1 MENPL
6 LELQEYE
13 NLLKALK
20 SAKGPLQVTGTLDSQ
35 KVHLMYE
42 LAKDGGF
49 PWKLVV
55 TYDEQ
60 RAKEIYN
67 DFRNFTRQVW
77 LYPAR
82 DLLFFNADI
91 HGNLMTRQ
99 RIDVMRHLLEE
110 TGGVVVTT
118 IDGLMDHMLPLA
130 FLKQQMLTVESG
142 QIIDLEEWR
151 ERLTDMGYERVGQVD
166 GMGQFSIR
174 GGIID
179 IFPLTEETP
188 VRIELWDDEVDSIR
202 TFDLESQRSVEQL
215 EHVALY
221 PAAEVVLTRKQL
233 QNGIELLEKEEK
245 TYEAALRGQHK
256 IEEASRI
263 RNIIRELTD
272 GLREGWNTGGLDGY
286 LKYFCQDTVSF
297 LDYFPE
303 GDSVIYLDEP
313 GRLKEK
319 GETVELEFRESMVHR
334 LEKGYLLPGQTE
346 LLYPAAQVL
355 SRIQRSYSVML
366 TGLDQKL
373 PGMKVNEKFALNVKN
388 VNSYQNSFEMLIKD
402 LTRWKKE
409 GYRVILLSA
418 SRTRASRL
426 ASDLREYDLHAYCP
440 DAMDVDDDAKSSTGG
455 ETVSGENT
463 ISSQNIALLQPGQK
477 VKPGEIMVTY
487 GSLHRGFEY
496 PLLKFVF
503 ITEGDMFGAEK
514 KKKRRKKT
522 SYQGRAIQSFS
533 ELSVGDYVVH
543 ETHGLG
549 IYRGIE
555 KVERDKIIKDYI
567 KIEYGDGGNLYL
579 PATRLESIQKYS
591 GAEGKKPK
599 LNKLGGTE
607 WNKTKARVKG
617 AVQEI
622 ARDLVKLYAAR
633 QEKNG
638 FQYGPDTVW
647 QREFEELFPYDETD
661 DQLDAIDAVK
671 QDMESR
677 KIMDRLIC
685 GDVGYGKTEVAL
697 RAAFKAVQDSKQV
710 VYLVPT
716 TILAQ
721 QHYNTFVQR
730 MKEFP
735 VRVDMLSRFC
745 TPSQQ
750 KKTLEDLRKGMVDI
764 VIGTHRVL
772 SKDLKFKD
780 LGLLIIDE
788 EQRFGVTHKE
798 KIKQMKENVDVLTLT
813 ATPIPRTL
821 HMSLAGIRDMSVL
834 EEPPVDRTPIQT
846 YVMEY
851 NEEMVREA
859 IHREMARNGQVY
871 YVYNRVTDID
881 EVAANVQKMVPE
893 AVVTFAHGQMHEH
906 QLERIMTDFIN
917 GEIDVLVS
925 TTIIETGLD
934 IANANTI
941 IIHDADRMGLSQLYQ
956 LRGRVGRSNRTSYAF
971 LMYKRDKLLKEE
983 AEKRLQAIREFTE
996 LGSGIKIAMRDL
1008 EIRGAG
1014 NVLGAEQHGHME
1026 AVGYDLYCKMLNQAV
1041 RLLKGEATEE
1051 EAYETSVECD
1061 IDAYIPASY
1070 IKNEYQKL
1078 DIYKRISGIENEE
1091 EYMDMQD
1098 ELIDRFG
1105 DIPKSVDN
1113 LLRIA
1118 KLRALGHEAYVT
1130 EIAINRQEVRLT
1142 MYQKAR
1148 LKVNEIPQLISVYR
1162 GDLKLVPGE
1171 TPVFHYIDQRN
1182 RNTDSL
1188 AMIEKAEELLKGILQ
1203 LKADEI

>member
-6 LELQEYE
+6 LELQEYD
-13 NLLKALK
+13 NLVQALK
-20 SAKGPLQVTGTLDSQ
+20 SGKGPLQVTGTLDSQ

-42 LAKDGGF
+42 LGEASAF
-49 PWKLVV
+49 SWKLVV
-55 TYDEQ
+55 TYDDT
-60 RAKEIYN
+60 RAKEIY
-67 DFRNFTRQVW
+67 DDLRSFTSRVW
-77 LYPAR
+77 LYPAK
-82 DLLFFNADI
+82 DLLFYSADI
-91 HGNLMTRQ
+91 HGNLMARQ
-99 RIDVMRHLLEE
+99 RIAVLRRLMEDRE
-110 TGGVVVTT
+110 GVVVTT
-118 IDGLMDHMLPLA
+118 MDGLMDHLLPLKY
-130 FLKQQMLTVESG
+130 LREQSITVESG
-142 QIIDLEEWR
+142 QVIDLDAWK
-151 ERLTDMGYERVGQVD
+151 ERLIAMGYERVAQVD

-174 GGIID
+174 GGIVD
-179 IFPLTEETP
+179 IYPLTEEVP

-215 EHVALY
+215 ENITIY
-221 PAAEVVLTRKQL
+221 PAAEVVLSADQL
-233 QNGIELLEKEEK
+233 AAGIRRLEKEEK
-245 TYEAALRGQHK
+245 TYEKALREQHK
-256 IEEASRI
+256 PEEAHRI
-263 RNIIRELTD
+263 HTIIGELRS
-272 GLREGWNTGGLDGY
+272 GLDEGWRIGGLDAY
-286 LKYFCQDTVSF
+286 IRYFCPDTVSF
-297 LDYFPE
+297 LEYFPQGE
-303 GDSVIYLDEP
+303 SVIFLDEP
-313 GRLKEK
+313 ARLKEK

-346 LLYPAAQVL
+346 LLYPAAEILARMQKP
-355 SRIQRSYSVML
+355 YAVML

-373 PGMKVNEKFALNVKN
+373 PGMKVNQKFSIDVKN
-388 VNSYQNSFEMLIKD
+388 VNSYQNSFEILIKD

-426 ASDLREYDLHAYCP
+426 ASDLREYDLRAYCP
-440 DAMDVDDDAKSSTGG
+440 DGREGESGNAGG
-455 ETVSGENT
+455 EGAGSADTGNPGAVNT
-463 ISSQNIALLQPGQK
+463 SVRK
-477 VKPGEIMVTY
+477 VRPGEILVTY
-487 GSLHRGFEY
+487 GNLHRGFEY

-503 ITEGDMFGAEK
+503 ITEGDMFGVEK
-514 KKKRRKKT
+514 KRKRRKKT
-522 SYQGRAIQSFS
+522 NYQGKAIQSFT

-543 ETHGLG
+543 EEHGLG
-549 IYRGIE
+549 IYKGIE
-555 KVERDKIIKDYI
+555 KVERDKVIKDYI

-579 PATRLESIQKYS
+579 PATRLESIQKYA
-591 GAEGKKPK
+591 GAEAKKPK

-607 WNKTKARVKG
+607 WNKTKTRVRG

-622 ARDLVKLYAAR
+622 AKDLVKLYAAR
-633 QEKNG
+633 QEKAG
-638 FQYGPDTVW
+638 FQYGTDTVW

-661 DQLDAIDAVK
+661 DQMDAIDAVK
-671 QDMESR
+671 KDMESR
-677 KIMDRLIC
+677 RIMDRLIC

-730 MKEFP
+730 MKDFP

-745 TPSQQ
+745 TPARQ
-750 KKTLEDLRKGMVDI
+750 KRTLEDLRKGMVDI

-772 SKDLKFKD
+772 SKDMQFKD

-788 EQRFGVTHKE
+788 EQRFGVAHKE
-798 KIKQMKENVDVLTLT
+798 KIKHLKENVDVLTLT

-859 IHREMARNGQVY
+859 INRELARNGQVY

-881 EVAANVQKMVPE
+881 EVAGRVQALVPD
-893 AVVTFAHGQMHEH
+893 AVVTFAHGQMREHE
-906 QLERIMTDFIN
+906 LERIMADFIN

-934 IANANTI
+934 ISNANTM

-971 LMYKRDKLLKEE
+971 LMYKRDKLLREE

-1041 RLLKGEATEE
+1041 LALKGETLEE
-1051 EAYETSVECD
+1051 DSYDTVVECD
-1061 IDAYIPASY
+1061 IDAYIPGRY

-1078 DIYKRISGIENEE
+1078 DIYKRISAIETEE

-1098 ELIDRFG
+1098 ELMDRFG
-1105 DIPKSVDN
+1105 DIPRSVEN
-1113 LLRIA
+1113 LLKIA
-1118 KLRALGHEAYVT
+1118 SIRALAHQAYVT
-1130 EIAINRQEVRLT
+1130 EVVINRQEVRLT
-1142 MYQKAR
+1142 MYQKAK
-1148 LKVNEIPQLISVYR
+1148 LQVDKIPDMVRSYK
-1162 GDLKLVPGE
+1162 GDLKLVPGDV
-1171 TPVFHYIDQRN
+1171 PSFHYIDRRN
-1182 RNTDSL
+1182 KNQDSL
-1188 AMIEKAEELLKGILQ
+1188 EMMGKAEEILKSMCGIR
-1203 LKADEI
+1203 I

>member
-6 LELQEYE
+6 LELQEYD
-13 NLLKALK
+13 NLVQALK
-20 SAKGPLQVTGTLDSQ
+20 SGKGPLQVTGTLDSQ

-42 LAKDGGF
+42 LGEASAF
-49 PWKLVV
+49 AWKLVV
-55 TYDEQ
+55 TYDDT
-60 RAKEIYN
+60 RAKEIY
-67 DFRNFTRQVW
+67 DDLRSFTSRVW
-77 LYPAR
+77 LYPAK
-82 DLLFFNADI
+82 DLLFYSADI
-91 HGNLMTRQ
+91 HGNLMARQ
-99 RIDVMRHLLEE
+99 RIAVLRRLMEDRE
-110 TGGVVVTT
+110 GVVVTT
-118 IDGLMDHMLPLA
+118 MDGLMDHLLPLKY
-130 FLKQQMLTVESG
+130 LREQSITVESG
-142 QIIDLEEWR
+142 QVIDLDVWK
-151 ERLTDMGYERVGQVD
+151 ERLIAMGYERVAQVD

-174 GGIID
+174 GGIVD
-179 IFPLTEETP
+179 IFPLTEEVP

-215 EHVALY
+215 ENITIY
-221 PAAEVVLTRKQL
+221 PAAEVVLSGDQL
-233 QNGIELLEKEEK
+233 AAGIRRLEKEEK
-245 TYEAALRGQHK
+245 TYEKALREQHK
-256 IEEASRI
+256 PEEAHRI
-263 RNIIRELTD
+263 HTIIGELRS
-272 GLREGWNTGGLDGY
+272 GLDEGWRIGGLDAY
-286 LKYFCQDTVSF
+286 IRYFCPDTVSF
-297 LDYFPE
+297 LEYFPQGE
-303 GDSVIYLDEP
+303 SVIYLDEP
-313 GRLKEK
+313 ARLKEK

-346 LLYPAAQVL
+346 LLYPAAEILARMQKP
-355 SRIQRSYSVML
+355 YAVML

-373 PGMKVNEKFALNVKN
+373 PGMKVNQKFSIDVKN
-388 VNSYQNSFEMLIKD
+388 VNSYQNSFEILIKD

-426 ASDLREYDLHAYCP
+426 ASDLREYDLRAYCP
-440 DAMDVDDDAKSSTGG
+440 DGQEGESGNAGG
-455 ETVSGENT
+455 EGSGSADTGNPGAVNT
-463 ISSQNIALLQPGQK
+463 SVRK
-477 VKPGEIMVTY
+477 VRPGEILVTY
-487 GSLHRGFEY
+487 GNLHRGFEY

-503 ITEGDMFGAEK
+503 ITEGDMFGVEK
-514 KKKRRKKT
+514 KRKRRKKT
-522 SYQGRAIQSFS
+522 NYQGKAIQSFT

-543 ETHGLG
+543 EEHGLG
-549 IYRGIE
+549 IYKGIE
-555 KVERDKIIKDYI
+555 KVERDKVIKDYI

-579 PATRLESIQKYS
+579 PATRLESIQKYA
-591 GAEGKKPK
+591 GAEAKKPK

-607 WNKTKARVKG
+607 WNKTKTRVRG

-633 QEKNG
+633 QEKAG
-638 FQYGPDTVW
+638 FQYGTDTVW

-661 DQLDAIDAVK
+661 DQMDAIDAVK
-671 QDMESR
+671 KDMESR
-677 KIMDRLIC
+677 RIMDRLIC

-730 MKEFP
+730 MKDFP

-745 TPSQQ
+745 TPARQ
-750 KKTLEDLRKGMVDI
+750 KRTLEDLRKGMVDI

-772 SKDLKFKD
+772 SKDMQFKD

-788 EQRFGVTHKE
+788 EQRFGVAHKE
-798 KIKQMKENVDVLTLT
+798 KIKHLKENVDVLTLT

-859 IHREMARNGQVY
+859 INRELARNGQVY

-881 EVAANVQKMVPE
+881 EVAGRVQALVPD
-893 AVVTFAHGQMHEH
+893 AVVTFAHGQMREHE
-906 QLERIMTDFIN
+906 LERIMADFIN

-934 IANANTI
+934 ISNANTM

-971 LMYKRDKLLKEE
+971 LMYKRDKLLREE

-1041 RLLKGEATEE
+1041 LALKGETLEE
-1051 EAYETSVECD
+1051 DSYDTVVECD
-1061 IDAYIPASY
+1061 IDAYIPGRY

-1078 DIYKRISGIENEE
+1078 DIYKRISAIETEE

-1098 ELIDRFG
+1098 ELMDRFG
-1105 DIPKSVDN
+1105 DIPRSVEN
-1113 LLRIA
+1113 LLKIA
-1118 KLRALGHEAYVT
+1118 SIRALAHQAYVT
-1130 EIAINRQEVRLT
+1130 EVVINRQEVRLT
-1142 MYQKAR
+1142 MYQKAK
-1148 LKVNEIPQLISVYR
+1148 LQVEKIPDMVRSYK
-1162 GDLKLVPGE
+1162 GDLKLVPGDV
-1171 TPVFHYIDQRN
+1171 PSFHYIDRRN
-1182 RNTDSL
+1182 KNQDSL
-1188 AMIEKAEELLKGILQ
+1188 EMMEKAEEILKSMCGIR
-1203 LKADEI
+1203 I

>member
-6 LELQEYE
+6 LELQEYD
-13 NLLKALK
+13 NLVQALK
-20 SAKGPLQVTGTLDSQ
+20 SGKGPLQVTGTLDSQ

-42 LAKDGGF
+42 LGEASAF
-49 PWKLVV
+49 SWKLVV
-55 TYDEQ
+55 TYDDT
-60 RAKEIYN
+60 RAKEIY
-67 DFRNFTRQVW
+67 DDLRSFTSRVW
-77 LYPAR
+77 LYPAK
-82 DLLFFNADI
+82 DLLFYSADI
-91 HGNLMTRQ
+91 HGNLMARQ
-99 RIDVMRHLLEE
+99 RIAVLRRLMEDRE
-110 TGGVVVTT
+110 GVVVTT
-118 IDGLMDHMLPLA
+118 MDGLMDHLLPLKY
-130 FLKQQMLTVESG
+130 LREQSITVESG
-142 QIIDLEEWR
+142 QVIDLDVWK
-151 ERLTDMGYERVGQVD
+151 ERLIAMGYERVAQVD

-174 GGIID
+174 GGIVD
-179 IFPLTEETP
+179 IFPLTEEVP

-215 EHVALY
+215 ENITIY
-221 PAAEVVLTRKQL
+221 PAAEVVLSADQL
-233 QNGIELLEKEEK
+233 AAGIRRLEREEK
-245 TYEAALRGQHK
+245 TYEKALREQHK
-256 IEEASRI
+256 PEEAHRI
-263 RNIIRELTD
+263 HTIIGELRS
-272 GLREGWNTGGLDGY
+272 GLDEGWRIGGLDAY
-286 LKYFCQDTVSF
+286 IRYFCPDTVSF
-297 LDYFPE
+297 LEYFPQGE
-303 GDSVIYLDEP
+303 SVIFLDEP
-313 GRLKEK
+313 ARLKEK

-346 LLYPAAQVL
+346 LLYPAAEILARMQKP
-355 SRIQRSYSVML
+355 YAVML

-373 PGMKVNEKFALNVKN
+373 PGMKVNQKFSIDVKN
-388 VNSYQNSFEMLIKD
+388 VNSYQNSFEILIKD

-426 ASDLREYDLHAYCP
+426 ASDLREYDLRAYCP
-440 DAMDVDDDAKSSTGG
+440 DGREGESGNAGG
-455 ETVSGENT
+455 EGAGSADTGNPGAVNT
-463 ISSQNIALLQPGQK
+463 SVRK
-477 VKPGEIMVTY
+477 VRPGEILVTY
-487 GSLHRGFEY
+487 GNLHRGFEY

-503 ITEGDMFGAEK
+503 ITEGDMFGVEK
-514 KKKRRKKT
+514 KRKRRKKT
-522 SYQGRAIQSFS
+522 NYQGKAIQSFT

-543 ETHGLG
+543 EEHGLG
-549 IYRGIE
+549 IYKGIE
-555 KVERDKIIKDYI
+555 KVERDKVIKDYI

-579 PATRLESIQKYS
+579 PATRLESIQKYA
-591 GAEGKKPK
+591 GAEAKKPK

-607 WNKTKARVKG
+607 WNKTKTRVRG

-622 ARDLVKLYAAR
+622 AKDLVKLYAAR
-633 QEKNG
+633 QEKAG
-638 FQYGPDTVW
+638 FQYGTDTVW

-661 DQLDAIDAVK
+661 DQMDAIDAVK
-671 QDMESR
+671 KDMESR
-677 KIMDRLIC
+677 RIMDRLIC

-730 MKEFP
+730 MKDFP

-745 TPSQQ
+745 TPARQ
-750 KKTLEDLRKGMVDI
+750 KRTLEDLRKGMVDI

-772 SKDLKFKD
+772 SKDMQFKD

-788 EQRFGVTHKE
+788 EQRFGVAHKE
-798 KIKQMKENVDVLTLT
+798 KIKHLKENVDVLTLT

-859 IHREMARNGQVY
+859 INRELARNGQVY

-881 EVAANVQKMVPE
+881 EVAGRVQALVPD
-893 AVVTFAHGQMHEH
+893 AVVTFAHGQMREHE
-906 QLERIMTDFIN
+906 LERIMADFIN

-934 IANANTI
+934 ISNANTM

-971 LMYKRDKLLKEE
+971 LMYKRDKLLREE

-1041 RLLKGEATEE
+1041 LALKGETLEE
-1051 EAYETSVECD
+1051 DSYDTVVECD
-1061 IDAYIPASY
+1061 IDAYIPGRY

-1078 DIYKRISGIENEE
+1078 DIYKRISAIETEE

-1098 ELIDRFG
+1098 ELMDRFG
-1105 DIPKSVDN
+1105 DIPRSVEN
-1113 LLRIA
+1113 LLKIA
-1118 KLRALGHEAYVT
+1118 SIRALAHQAYVT
-1130 EIAINRQEVRLT
+1130 EVVINRQEVRLT
-1142 MYQKAR
+1142 MYQKAK
-1148 LKVNEIPQLISVYR
+1148 LQVDKIPDMVRSYK
-1162 GDLKLVPGE
+1162 GDLKLVPGDV
-1171 TPVFHYIDQRN
+1171 PSFHYIDRRN
-1182 RNTDSL
+1182 KNQDSL
-1188 AMIEKAEELLKGILQ
+1188 EMMGKAEEILKSMCGIR
-1203 LKADEI
+1203 I

>member
-6 LELQEYE
+6 LELQEYD
-13 NLLKALK
+13 NLVQALK
-20 SAKGPLQVTGTLDSQ
+20 SGKGPLQVTGTLDSQ

-42 LAKDGGF
+42 LGEASAF
-49 PWKLVV
+49 AWKLVV
-55 TYDEQ
+55 TYDDT
-60 RAKEIYN
+60 RAKEIYD
-67 DFRNFTRQVW
+67 DFRSFTSQVW
-77 LYPAR
+77 LYPAK
-82 DLLFFNADI
+82 DLLFYSADI

-99 RIDVMRHLLEE
+99 RIAVLRRLMEDRE
-110 TGGVVVTT
+110 GVVVTT
-118 IDGLMDHMLPLA
+118 MDGLMDHLLPLKY
-130 FLKQQMLTVESG
+130 LREQSITVESG
-142 QIIDLEEWR
+142 QVIDLDSWK
-151 ERLTDMGYERVGQVD
+151 ERLVAMGYERMAQVD

-174 GGIID
+174 GGIVD
-179 IFPLTEETP
+179 IFPLTEEVP

-215 EHVALY
+215 ESITIY
-221 PAAEVVLTRKQL
+221 PAAEVVLSGDQL
-233 QNGIELLEKEEK
+233 AAGIRRLEKEEK
-245 TYEAALRGQHK
+245 TYEKALREQHK
-256 IEEASRI
+256 PEEAHRIHTIIEEL
-263 RNIIRELTD
+263 RN
-272 GLREGWNTGGLDGY
+272 GLDEGWRIGGLDAY
-286 LKYFCQDTVSF
+286 IRYFCPDTVSF
-297 LDYFPE
+297 LEYFPQGE
-303 GDSVIYLDEP
+303 SVIYLDEP
-313 GRLKEK
+313 ARLKEK

-334 LEKGYLLPGQTE
+334 LEKGYLLPGQTG
-346 LLYPAAQVL
+346 LLYPAAEVL
-355 SRIQRSYSVML
+355 ARMQKPFAVML

-373 PGMKVNEKFALNVKN
+373 PGMKVNQKFSIDVKN
-388 VNSYQNSFEMLIKD
+388 VNSYQNSFEILIKD

-409 GYRVILLSA
+409 GYRVILLSP

-426 ASDLREYDLHAYCP
+426 ASDLREYDLRAYCP
-440 DAMDVDDDAKSSTGG
+440 DVRETDSGNGGGDNTGSPD
-455 ETVSGENT
+455 SGNPVAV
-463 ISSQNIALLQPGQK
+463 NAAANK
-477 VKPGEIMVTY
+477 VRPGEILVTY
-487 GSLHRGFEY
+487 GNLHRGFEY

-503 ITEGDMFGAEK
+503 ITEGDMFGVEK
-514 KKKRRKKT
+514 KRKRRKKT
-522 SYQGRAIQSFS
+522 NYQGKAIQSFT

-543 ETHGLG
+543 EEHGLG
-549 IYRGIE
+549 IYKGIE
-555 KVERDKIIKDYI
+555 KVERDKVIKDYI

-579 PATRLESIQKYS
+579 PAPRLESIQKYA
-591 GAEGKKPK
+591 GAEAKKPK
-599 LNKLGGTE
+599 LNKLGGAE
-607 WNKTKARVKG
+607 WNKTKTRVRG

-622 ARDLVKLYAAR
+622 AKDLVKLYAAR
-633 QEKNG
+633 QEKAG

-661 DQLDAIDAVK
+661 DQMDAIDAVK
-671 QDMESR
+671 KDMESR

-730 MKEFP
+730 MKDFP

-745 TPSQQ
+745 TPARQ
-750 KKTLEDLRKGMVDI
+750 KRTLEDLRKGMVDI

-772 SKDLKFKD
+772 SKDMQFKD

-788 EQRFGVTHKE
+788 EQRFGVAHKE
-798 KIKQMKENVDVLTLT
+798 KIKHLKENVDVLTLT

-834 EEPPVDRTPIQT
+834 EEPPVDRMPIQT

-859 IHREMARNGQVY
+859 INRELARNGQVY

-881 EVAANVQKMVPE
+881 EVAGRVQALVPD
-893 AVVTFAHGQMHEH
+893 AVVTFAHGQMREHE
-906 QLERIMTDFIN
+906 LERIMADFIN

-934 IANANTI
+934 IPNANTM

-971 LMYKRDKLLKEE
+971 LMYKRDKLLREE

-1041 RLLKGEATEE
+1041 LALKGETLEE
-1051 EAYETSVECD
+1051 DSYETVVECD
-1061 IDAYIPASY
+1061 IDAYIPGRY

-1078 DIYKRISGIENEE
+1078 DIYKRISAIETEE

-1098 ELIDRFG
+1098 ELMDRFG
-1105 DIPKSVDN
+1105 DIPHSVEN
-1113 LLRIA
+1113 LLKIA
-1118 KLRALGHEAYVT
+1118 AIRALAHRAYVT
-1130 EIAINRQEVRLT
+1130 EVVINRQEVRLT
-1142 MYQKAR
+1142 MHQKAK
-1148 LKVNEIPQLISVYR
+1148 LQVEKIPDLVRSYK
-1162 GDLKLVPGE
+1162 GDLKLVPGDV
-1171 TPVFHYIDQRN
+1171 PSFHYVDRRN
-1182 RNTDSL
+1182 KNQDSL
-1188 AMIEKAEELLKGILQ
+1188 EMMGKAEEILKDMCGIR
-1203 LKADEI
+1203 I

>member
-13 NLLKALK
+13 NLLQALQEG
-20 SAKGPLQVTGTLDSQ
+20 KGPFQASGCLDSQ

-42 LAKDGGF
+42 LGKGGGF
-49 PWKLVV
+49 PWTLVV

-60 RAKEIYN
+60 RAKEICD
-67 DFRNFTRQVW
+67 DFRNFTSNVW
-77 LYPAR
+77 LYPAK
-82 DLLFFNADI
+82 DLLFYSADI
-91 HGNLMTRQ
+91 HGNLMARQ
-99 RIDVMRHLLEE
+99 RIAVLRRLMEDE
-110 TGGVVVTT
+110 GGVVVAA
-118 IDGLMDHMLPLA
+118 IDGLMDHLLPLTY
-130 FLKQQMLTVESG
+130 LKRQAITVETG
-142 QIIDLEEWR
+142 QVIDLEVWR
-151 ERLTDMGYERVGQVD
+151 EQLVGMGYERSAQVD
-166 GMGQFSIR
+166 AMGQFSIR

-202 TFDLESQRSVEQL
+202 SFDLESQRSIEQL
-215 EHVALY
+215 ERITLY
-221 PAAEVVLTRKQL
+221 PAAEVVLSRNQIAS
-233 QNGIELLEKEEK
+233 GIRRLKEEEK
-245 TYEAALRGQHK
+245 SYEKALRDQGK
-256 IEEASRI
+256 REEAGRI
-263 RNIIRELTD
+263 RGIIEDLTQELED
-272 GLREGWNTGGLDGY
+272 GCWAGGLDAY
-286 LKYFCQDTVSF
+286 VKYFFQDTVSF
-297 LDYFPE
+297 LDYFPA
-303 GDSVIYLDEP
+303 GDSVIFLDEP
-313 GRLKEK
+313 ARLREK
-319 GETVELEFRESMVHR
+319 GETVEMEFRESMVHR

-355 SRIQRSYSVML
+355 ARLQRPYSLFL

-373 PGMKVNEKFALNVKN
+373 PGMKVNGRFSFEVKN
-388 VNSYQNSFEMLIKD
+388 VSSYQNSFELLIKD

-409 GYRVILLSA
+409 GWRVVLLSA

-426 ASDLREYDLHAYCP
+426 AGDLREYDLRAYCP
-440 DAMDVDDDAKSSTGG
+440 DG
-455 ETVSGENT
+455 EEAE
-463 ISSQNIALLQPGQK
+463 QR
-477 VKPGEIMVTY
+477 VKPGEIMVIY
-487 GSLHRGFEY
+487 GNLHRGFAY
-496 PLLKFVF
+496 PLLKFVY

-514 KKKRRKKT
+514 KKRRRKKT
-522 SYQGRAIQSFS
+522 NYQGKAVESFS
-533 ELSVGDYVVH
+533 ELSIGDYVVH
-543 ETHGLG
+543 EEHGLG

-555 KVERDKIIKDYI
+555 KVERDHVVKDYI

-579 PATRLESIQKYS
+579 PATRLESIQKYA
-591 GAEGKKPK
+591 GAEAKKPK
-599 LNKLGGTE
+599 LNKLGGGE
-607 WNKTKARVKG
+607 WNKTKTRVRG

-633 QEKNG
+633 QEQTG
-638 FQYGPDTVW
+638 FQYGADTVW
-647 QREFEELFPYDETD
+647 QREFEELFPYEETD
-661 DQLDAIDAVK
+661 DQLDAIEAVK
-671 QDMESR
+671 HDMESPR
-677 KIMDRLIC
+677 IMDRLIC

-730 MKEFP
+730 MKNFP

-745 TPSQQ
+745 TPAQQ
-750 KKTLEDLRKGMVDI
+750 KKTLEDLRRGMVDI

-772 SKDLKFKD
+772 SKDLQFKD
-780 LGLLIIDE
+780 LGLLIVDE
-788 EQRFGVTHKE
+788 EQRFGVAHKE
-798 KIKQMKENVDVLTLT
+798 KIKHLKENVDVMTLT

-859 IHREMARNGQVY
+859 INRELARNGQVY

-881 EVAANVQKMVPE
+881 EVAARIQALVPD
-893 AVVTFAHGQMHEH
+893 AVVTFAHGQMREHE
-906 QLERIMTDFIN
+906 LERIMADFIN

-934 IANANTI
+934 IPNANTMI
-941 IIHDADRMGLSQLYQ
+941 IQDADRMGLSQLYQ
-956 LRGRVGRSNRTSYAF
+956 LRGRVGRSNRVSYAF

-1026 AVGYDLYCKMLNQAV
+1026 AVGYDLYCKMLNEAV
-1041 RLLKGEATEE
+1041 RALKGQEKAEAS
-1051 EAYETSVECD
+1051 YETSVECD
-1061 IDAYIPASY
+1061 IDAYIPSSY

-1078 DIYKRISGIENEE
+1078 DIYKRISAIETEE

-1098 ELIDRFG
+1098 ELMDRFG
-1105 DIPKSVDN
+1105 DIPRSVEN
-1113 LLRIA
+1113 LLKIA
-1118 KLRALGHEAYVT
+1118 RLRAAAHRAFVT
-1130 EIAINRQEVRLT
+1130 EVFVNRQEVRLT
-1142 MYQKAR
+1142 MFPRAE
-1148 LKVNEIPQLISVYR
+1148 LKTEGIPELIGRYK

-1171 TPVFHYIDQRN
+1171 TPVFHYIDRRN
-1182 RNTDSL
+1182 KNQDSL
-1188 AMIEKAEELLKGILQ
+1188 SMMEKAQELAEALG
-1203 LKADEI
+1203 EIRS

>member
-6 LELQEYE
+6 LELQEYD
-13 NLLKALK
+13 NLVQALK
-20 SAKGPLQVTGTLDSQ
+20 SGKGPLQVTGTLDSQ

-42 LAKDGGF
+42 LGEASAF
-49 PWKLVV
+49 AWKLVV
-55 TYDEQ
+55 TYDDT
-60 RAKEIYN
+60 RAKEIY
-67 DFRNFTRQVW
+67 DDLRSFTSRVW
-77 LYPAR
+77 LYPAK
-82 DLLFFNADI
+82 DLLFYSADI
-91 HGNLMTRQ
+91 HGNLMARQ
-99 RIDVMRHLLEE
+99 RIAVLRRLMEDRE
-110 TGGVVVTT
+110 GVVVTT
-118 IDGLMDHMLPLA
+118 MDGLMDHLLPLKY
-130 FLKQQMLTVESG
+130 LREQSITVESG
-142 QIIDLEEWR
+142 QVIDLDAWK
-151 ERLTDMGYERVGQVD
+151 ERLIAMGYERVAQVD

-174 GGIID
+174 GGIVD
-179 IFPLTEETP
+179 IFPLTEEVP

-215 EHVALY
+215 EYITIY
-221 PAAEVVLTRKQL
+221 PAAEVVLSGDQL
-233 QNGIELLEKEEK
+233 AAGIRRLEKEEK
-245 TYEAALRGQHK
+245 TYEKALREQHK
-256 IEEASRI
+256 PEEAHRI
-263 RNIIRELTD
+263 HTIIGELRS
-272 GLREGWNTGGLDGY
+272 GLDEGWRIGGLDAY
-286 LKYFCQDTVSF
+286 IRYFCPDTVSF
-297 LDYFPE
+297 LEYFPQGE
-303 GDSVIYLDEP
+303 SVIYLDEP
-313 GRLKEK
+313 ARLKEK

-346 LLYPAAQVL
+346 LLYPAAEILARMQKP
-355 SRIQRSYSVML
+355 YAVML

-373 PGMKVNEKFALNVKN
+373 PGMKVNQKFSIDVKN
-388 VNSYQNSFEMLIKD
+388 VNSYQNSFEILIKD

-426 ASDLREYDLHAYCP
+426 ASDLREYDLRAYCP
-440 DAMDVDDDAKSSTGG
+440 DGQEGESGNAGG
-455 ETVSGENT
+455 EGSGSADTGNPGAVNT
-463 ISSQNIALLQPGQK
+463 SVRK
-477 VKPGEIMVTY
+477 VRPGEILVTY
-487 GSLHRGFEY
+487 GNLHRGFEY

-503 ITEGDMFGAEK
+503 ITEGDMFGVEK
-514 KKKRRKKT
+514 KRKRRKKT
-522 SYQGRAIQSFS
+522 NYQGKAIQSFT

-543 ETHGLG
+543 EEHGLG
-549 IYRGIE
+549 IYKGIE
-555 KVERDKIIKDYI
+555 KVERDKVIKDYI

-579 PATRLESIQKYS
+579 PATRLESIQKYA
-591 GAEGKKPK
+591 GAEAKKPK

-607 WNKTKARVKG
+607 WNKTKTRVRG

-622 ARDLVKLYAAR
+622 AKDLVKLYAAR
-633 QEKNG
+633 QEKAG
-638 FQYGPDTVW
+638 FQYGTDTVW

-661 DQLDAIDAVK
+661 DQMDAIDAVK
-671 QDMESR
+671 KDMESR
-677 KIMDRLIC
+677 RIMDRLIC

-730 MKEFP
+730 MKDFP

-745 TPSQQ
+745 TPARQ
-750 KKTLEDLRKGMVDI
+750 KRTLEDLRKGMVDI

-772 SKDLKFKD
+772 SKDMQFKD

-788 EQRFGVTHKE
+788 EQRFGVAHKE
-798 KIKQMKENVDVLTLT
+798 KIKHLKENVDVLTLT

-859 IHREMARNGQVY
+859 INRELARNGQVY

-881 EVAANVQKMVPE
+881 EVAGRVQALVPD
-893 AVVTFAHGQMHEH
+893 AVVTFAHGQMREHE
-906 QLERIMTDFIN
+906 LERIMADFIN

-934 IANANTI
+934 IPNANTM

-971 LMYKRDKLLKEE
+971 LMYKRDKLLREE

-1041 RLLKGEATEE
+1041 LALKGETLEE
-1051 EAYETSVECD
+1051 DSYDTVVECD
-1061 IDAYIPASY
+1061 IDAYIPGRY

-1078 DIYKRISGIENEE
+1078 DIYKRISAIETEE

-1098 ELIDRFG
+1098 ELMDRFG
-1105 DIPKSVDN
+1105 DIPRSVEN
-1113 LLRIA
+1113 LLKIA
-1118 KLRALGHEAYVT
+1118 SIRALAHQAYVT
-1130 EIAINRQEVRLT
+1130 EVVINRQEVRLT
-1142 MYQKAR
+1142 MYQKAK
-1148 LKVNEIPQLISVYR
+1148 LQVEKIPDMVRSYK
-1162 GDLKLVPGE
+1162 GDLKLVPGDV
-1171 TPVFHYIDQRN
+1171 PSFHYIDRRN
-1182 RNTDSL
+1182 KNQDSL
-1188 AMIEKAEELLKGILQ
+1188 EMMGKAEEILKDIYGIR
-1203 LKADEI
+1203 I

>member
-6 LELQEYE
+6 LELQEYD
-13 NLLKALK
+13 NLVQALK
-20 SAKGPLQVTGTLDSQ
+20 SGKGPLQVTGTLDSQ

-42 LAKDGGF
+42 LGEASAF
-49 PWKLVV
+49 AWKLVV
-55 TYDEQ
+55 TYDDT
-60 RAKEIYN
+60 RAKEIYD
-67 DFRNFTRQVW
+67 DFRSFTSQVW
-77 LYPAR
+77 LYPAK
-82 DLLFFNADI
+82 DLLFYSADI

-99 RIDVMRHLLEE
+99 RIAVLRRLMEDRE
-110 TGGVVVTT
+110 GVVVTT
-118 IDGLMDHMLPLA
+118 MDGLMDHLLPLKY
-130 FLKQQMLTVESG
+130 LREQSITVESG
-142 QIIDLEEWR
+142 QVIDLDSWK
-151 ERLTDMGYERVGQVD
+151 ERLVAMGYERMAQVD

-174 GGIID
+174 GGIVD
-179 IFPLTEETP
+179 IFPLTEEVP

-215 EHVALY
+215 ESITIY
-221 PAAEVVLTRKQL
+221 PAAEVVLSGDQL
-233 QNGIELLEKEEK
+233 AAGIRRLEKEEK
-245 TYEAALRGQHK
+245 TYEKALREQHK
-256 IEEASRI
+256 PEEAHRIHTIIEEL
-263 RNIIRELTD
+263 RN
-272 GLREGWNTGGLDGY
+272 GLDEGWRIGGLDAY
-286 LKYFCQDTVSF
+286 IRYFCPDTVSF
-297 LDYFPE
+297 LEYFPQGE
-303 GDSVIYLDEP
+303 SVIYLDEP
-313 GRLKEK
+313 ARLKEK

-334 LEKGYLLPGQTE
+334 LEKGYLLPGQTG
-346 LLYPAAQVL
+346 LLHPAAEVL
-355 SRIQRSYSVML
+355 ARMQKPFAVML

-373 PGMKVNEKFALNVKN
+373 PGMKVNQKFSIDVKN
-388 VNSYQNSFEMLIKD
+388 VNSYQNSFEILIKD

-409 GYRVILLSA
+409 GYRVILLSP

-426 ASDLREYDLHAYCP
+426 ASDLREYDLRAYCP
-440 DAMDVDDDAKSSTGG
+440 DVRETDSGNGGGDSTGSPD
-455 ETVSGENT
+455 SGNPVAV
-463 ISSQNIALLQPGQK
+463 NAAANK
-477 VKPGEIMVTY
+477 VRPGEILVTY
-487 GSLHRGFEY
+487 GNLHRGFEY

-503 ITEGDMFGAEK
+503 ITEGDMFGVEK
-514 KKKRRKKT
+514 KRKRRKKT
-522 SYQGRAIQSFS
+522 NYQGKAIQSFT

-543 ETHGLG
+543 EEHGLG
-549 IYRGIE
+549 IYKGIE
-555 KVERDKIIKDYI
+555 KVERDKVIKDYI

-579 PATRLESIQKYS
+579 PATRLESIQKYA
-591 GAEGKKPK
+591 GAEAKKPK
-599 LNKLGGTE
+599 LNKLGGAE
-607 WNKTKARVKG
+607 WNKTKTRVRG

-622 ARDLVKLYAAR
+622 AKDLVKLYAAR
-633 QEKNG
+633 QEKAG

-661 DQLDAIDAVK
+661 DQMDAIDAVK
-671 QDMESR
+671 KDMESR

-730 MKEFP
+730 MKDFP

-745 TPSQQ
+745 TPARQ
-750 KKTLEDLRKGMVDI
+750 KRTLEDLRKGMVDI

-772 SKDLKFKD
+772 SKDMQFKD

-788 EQRFGVTHKE
+788 EQRFGVAHKE
-798 KIKQMKENVDVLTLT
+798 KIKHLKENVDVLTLT

-834 EEPPVDRTPIQT
+834 EEPPVDRMPIQT

-859 IHREMARNGQVY
+859 INRELARNGQVY

-881 EVAANVQKMVPE
+881 EVAGRVQALVPD
-893 AVVTFAHGQMHEH
+893 AVVTFAHGQMREHE
-906 QLERIMTDFIN
+906 LERIMADFIN

-934 IANANTI
+934 IPNANTM

-971 LMYKRDKLLKEE
+971 LMYKRDKLLREE

-1041 RLLKGEATEE
+1041 LALKGETLEE
-1051 EAYETSVECD
+1051 DSYETVVECD
-1061 IDAYIPASY
+1061 IDAYIPVSY

-1078 DIYKRISGIENEE
+1078 DIYKRISAIETEE

-1098 ELIDRFG
+1098 ELMDRFG
-1105 DIPKSVDN
+1105 DIPHSVEN
-1113 LLRIA
+1113 LLKIA
-1118 KLRALGHEAYVT
+1118 AIRALAHRAYVT
-1130 EIAINRQEVRLT
+1130 EVVINRQEVRLT
-1142 MYQKAR
+1142 MHQKAK
-1148 LKVNEIPQLISVYR
+1148 LQVEKIPDLVRSYK
-1162 GDLKLVPGE
+1162 GDLKLVPGDV
-1171 TPVFHYIDQRN
+1171 PSFHYVDRRN
-1182 RNTDSL
+1182 KNQDSL
-1188 AMIEKAEELLKGILQ
+1188 EMMGKAEEILKDMCGIR
-1203 LKADEI
+1203 I

>member
-6 LELQEYE
+6 LELQEYD
-13 NLLKALK
+13 NLVQALK
-20 SAKGPLQVTGTLDSQ
+20 KEKGPLQVTGTLDSQ

-42 LAKDGGF
+42 LGEETGV

-55 TYDEQ
+55 TYDDT
-60 RAKEIYN
+60 RAKEIYD
-67 DFRNFTRQVW
+67 DFRNFTKQVW
-77 LYPAR
+77 LYPAK
-82 DLLFFNADI
+82 DLLFYSADI

-99 RIDVMRHLLEE
+99 RIAVLKHLMEE
-110 TGGVVVTT
+110 KGGIIVTT
-118 IDGLMDHMLPLA
+118 MDGLMDHLLPLQ
-130 FLKQQMLTVESG
+130 FLKEQAITVESG
-142 QIIDLEEWR
+142 QVIDLDLWR
-151 ERLTDMGYERVGQVD
+151 QRLTAMGYERMAQVD

-179 IFPLTEETP
+179 IFPLTEDVP
-188 VRIELWDDEVDSIR
+188 FRIELWDDEVDSIR

-215 EHVALY
+215 DEVTIY
-221 PAAEVVLTRKQL
+221 PAAEVVLDKTQL
-233 QNGIELLEKEEK
+233 DAGIARLRKEEK
-245 TYEAALRGQHK
+245 TYEKALRDQHK
-256 IEEASRI
+256 PEEAHRIHSIIEELS
-263 RNIIRELTD
+263 D
-272 GLREGWNTGGLDGY
+272 GLEEGWKIGGLDAY
-286 LKYFCQDTVSF
+286 IRYFCPDTVSF
-297 LDYFPE
+297 LEYFPRGE
-303 GDSVIYLDEP
+303 SVVYLDEP
-313 GRLKEK
+313 ARLREK

-346 LLYPAAQVL
+346 LLYPVAEVL
-355 SRIQRSYSVML
+355 ARLQKPHTVML

-373 PGMKVNEKFALNVKN
+373 PGMKINHKFSIDVKN
-388 VNSYQNSFEMLIKD
+388 VNSYQNSFEILIKD

-426 ASDLREYDLHAYCP
+426 ASDLREYDLRAYCP
-440 DAMDVDDDAKSSTGG
+440 DGG
-455 ETVSGENT
+455 EDAGDREPAAHS
-463 ISSQNIALLQPGQK
+463 K

-503 ITEGDMFGAEK
+503 ITEGE
-514 KKKRRKKT
+514 RRKKT
-522 SYQGRAIQSFS
+522 NYQGKAIQSFS

-543 ETHGLG
+543 EEHGLG
-549 IYRGIE
+549 IYKGIE
-555 KVERDKIIKDYI
+555 KVERDKVIKDYI

-579 PATRLESIQKYS
+579 PATRLESIQKYA
-591 GAEGKKPK
+591 GADAKKPK
-599 LNKLGGTE
+599 LNKLGGSE
-607 WNKTKARVKG
+607 WNKTKTRVKG

-638 FQYGPDTVW
+638 FQYGRDTVW
-647 QREFEELFPYDETD
+647 QNEFEELFPYDETD
-661 DQLDAIDAVK
+661 DQMDAIDAVK
-671 QDMESR
+671 ADMESR
-677 KIMDRLIC
+677 RIMDRLIC

-697 RAAFKAVQDSKQV
+697 RAAFKAVQYSKQV

-730 MKEFP
+730 MKDFP

-745 TPSQQ
+745 TPARQ

-772 SKDLKFKD
+772 SKDLQFKD

-788 EQRFGVTHKE
+788 EQRFGVAHKE
-798 KIKQMKENVDVLTLT
+798 KIKQLKENVDVLTLT

-859 IHREMARNGQVY
+859 INRELARNGQVY

-881 EVAANVQKMVPE
+881 DVAGRIQALVPE
-893 AVVTFAHGQMHEH
+893 AVVTFAHGQMREHE
-906 QLERIMTDFIN
+906 LERIMADFIN

-934 IANANTI
+934 IPNANTM

-971 LMYKRDKLLKEE
+971 LMYRRDKLLREE

-1026 AVGYDLYCKMLNQAV
+1026 AVGYDLYCKMLNEAV
-1041 RLLKGEATEE
+1041 LALKGEMPEE
-1051 EAYETSVECD
+1051 DSYETVVECD
-1061 IDAYIPASY
+1061 IDAYIPAAY

-1078 DIYKRISGIENEE
+1078 DIYKRISAIETEE

-1098 ELIDRFG
+1098 ELMDRFG
-1105 DIPKSVDN
+1105 DIPRSVAN
-1113 LLRIA
+1113 LLMIA
-1118 KLRALGHEAYVT
+1118 ALRALAHKAYVT
-1130 EIAINRQEVRLT
+1130 EVMVNRQEVRLL

-1148 LKVNEIPQLISVYR
+1148 IQVDKIPELVQSFK

-1171 TPVFHYIDQRN
+1171 VPSFHYVDRRN
-1182 RNTDSL
+1182 KNQDSL
-1188 AMIEKAEELLKGILQ
+1188 AMVEKAKEILKGLCG
-1203 LKADEI
+1203 LRL

>member
-6 LELQEYE
+6 LELQEYD
-13 NLLKALK
+13 NLVQALK
-20 SAKGPLQVTGTLDSQ
+20 SGKGPLQVTGTLDSQ

-42 LAKDGGF
+42 LGEASAF
-49 PWKLVV
+49 SWKLVV
-55 TYDEQ
+55 TYDDT
-60 RAKEIYN
+60 RAKEIY
-67 DFRNFTRQVW
+67 DDLRSFTSRVW
-77 LYPAR
+77 LYPAK
-82 DLLFFNADI
+82 DLLFYSADI
-91 HGNLMTRQ
+91 HGNLMARQ
-99 RIDVMRHLLEE
+99 RIAVLRRLMEDRE
-110 TGGVVVTT
+110 GVVVTT
-118 IDGLMDHMLPLA
+118 MDGLMDHLLPLKY
-130 FLKQQMLTVESG
+130 LREQSITVESG
-142 QIIDLEEWR
+142 QVIDLDVWK
-151 ERLTDMGYERVGQVD
+151 ERLIAMGYERVAQVD

-174 GGIID
+174 GGIVD
-179 IFPLTEETP
+179 IFPLTEEVP

-215 EHVALY
+215 ENITIY
-221 PAAEVVLTRKQL
+221 PAAEVVLSADQL
-233 QNGIELLEKEEK
+233 AAGIRRLEKEEK
-245 TYEAALRGQHK
+245 TYEKALREQHK
-256 IEEASRI
+256 PEEAHRI
-263 RNIIRELTD
+263 HTIIGELRS
-272 GLREGWNTGGLDGY
+272 GLDEGWRIGGLDAY
-286 LKYFCQDTVSF
+286 IRYFCPDTVSF
-297 LDYFPE
+297 LEYFPQGE
-303 GDSVIYLDEP
+303 SVIFLDEP
-313 GRLKEK
+313 ARLKEK

-346 LLYPAAQVL
+346 LLYPAAEILARMQKP
-355 SRIQRSYSVML
+355 YAVML

-373 PGMKVNEKFALNVKN
+373 PGMKVNQKFSIDVKN
-388 VNSYQNSFEMLIKD
+388 VNSYQNSFEILIKD

-426 ASDLREYDLHAYCP
+426 ASDLREYDLRAYCP
-440 DAMDVDDDAKSSTGG
+440 DGREGESGNAGG
-455 ETVSGENT
+455 EGAGSADTGNPGAVNT
-463 ISSQNIALLQPGQK
+463 SVRK
-477 VKPGEIMVTY
+477 VRPGEILVTY
-487 GSLHRGFEY
+487 GNLHRGFEY

-503 ITEGDMFGAEK
+503 ITEGDMFGVEK
-514 KKKRRKKT
+514 KRKRRKKT
-522 SYQGRAIQSFS
+522 NYQGKAIQSFT

-543 ETHGLG
+543 EEHGLG
-549 IYRGIE
+549 IYKGIE
-555 KVERDKIIKDYI
+555 KVERDKVIKDYI

-579 PATRLESIQKYS
+579 PATRLESIQKYA
-591 GAEGKKPK
+591 GAEAKKPK

-607 WNKTKARVKG
+607 WNKTKTRVRG

-622 ARDLVKLYAAR
+622 AKDLVKLYAAR
-633 QEKNG
+633 QEKAG
-638 FQYGPDTVW
+638 FQYGTDTVW

-661 DQLDAIDAVK
+661 DQMDAIDAVK
-671 QDMESR
+671 KDMESR
-677 KIMDRLIC
+677 RIMDRLIC

-730 MKEFP
+730 MKDFP

-745 TPSQQ
+745 TPARQ
-750 KKTLEDLRKGMVDI
+750 KRTLEDLRKGMVDI

-772 SKDLKFKD
+772 SKDMQFKD

-788 EQRFGVTHKE
+788 EQRFGVAHKE
-798 KIKQMKENVDVLTLT
+798 KIKHLKENVDVLTLT

-859 IHREMARNGQVY
+859 INRELARNGQVY

-881 EVAANVQKMVPE
+881 EVAGRVQALVPD
-893 AVVTFAHGQMHEH
+893 AVVTFAHGQMREHE
-906 QLERIMTDFIN
+906 LERIMADFIN

-934 IANANTI
+934 ISNANTM

-971 LMYKRDKLLKEE
+971 LMYKRDKLLREE

-1041 RLLKGEATEE
+1041 LALKGETLEE
-1051 EAYETSVECD
+1051 DSYDTVVECD
-1061 IDAYIPASY
+1061 IDAYIPGRY

-1078 DIYKRISGIENEE
+1078 DIYKRISAIETEE

-1098 ELIDRFG
+1098 ELMDRFG
-1105 DIPKSVDN
+1105 DIPRSVEN
-1113 LLRIA
+1113 LLKIA
-1118 KLRALGHEAYVT
+1118 SIRALAHQAYVT
-1130 EIAINRQEVRLT
+1130 EVVINRQEVRLT
-1142 MYQKAR
+1142 MYQKAK
-1148 LKVNEIPQLISVYR
+1148 LQVDKIPDMARSYK
-1162 GDLKLVPGE
+1162 GDLKLVPGDV
-1171 TPVFHYIDQRN
+1171 PSFHYIDRRN
-1182 RNTDSL
+1182 KNQDSL
-1188 AMIEKAEELLKGILQ
+1188 EMMGKAEEILKSMCGIR
-1203 LKADEI
+1203 I

>member
-6 LELQEYE
+6 LELQEYD
-13 NLLKALK
+13 NLVQALK
-20 SAKGPLQVTGTLDSQ
+20 SGKGPLQVTGTLDSQ

-42 LAKDGGF
+42 LGEASAF
-49 PWKLVV
+49 AWKLVV
-55 TYDEQ
+55 TYDDT
-60 RAKEIYN
+60 RAKEIY
-67 DFRNFTRQVW
+67 DDLRSFTSRVW
-77 LYPAR
+77 LYPAK
-82 DLLFFNADI
+82 DLLFYSADI
-91 HGNLMTRQ
+91 HGNLMARQ
-99 RIDVMRHLLEE
+99 RIAVLRRLMEDRE
-110 TGGVVVTT
+110 GVVVTT
-118 IDGLMDHMLPLA
+118 MDGLMDHLLPLKY
-130 FLKQQMLTVESG
+130 LREQSITVESG
-142 QIIDLEEWR
+142 QVIDLDVWK
-151 ERLTDMGYERVGQVD
+151 ERLIAMGYERVAQVD

-174 GGIID
+174 GGIVD
-179 IFPLTEETP
+179 IFPLTEEVP

-215 EHVALY
+215 ENITIY
-221 PAAEVVLTRKQL
+221 PAAEVVLSGDQL
-233 QNGIELLEKEEK
+233 AAGIRRLEKEEK
-245 TYEAALRGQHK
+245 TYEKALREQHK
-256 IEEASRI
+256 PEEAHRI
-263 RNIIRELTD
+263 HTIIGELRS
-272 GLREGWNTGGLDGY
+272 GLDEGWRIGGLDAY
-286 LKYFCQDTVSF
+286 IRYFCPDTVSF
-297 LDYFPE
+297 LEYFPQGE
-303 GDSVIYLDEP
+303 SVIYLDEP
-313 GRLKEK
+313 ARLKEK

-346 LLYPAAQVL
+346 LLYPAAEILARMQKP
-355 SRIQRSYSVML
+355 YAVML

-373 PGMKVNEKFALNVKN
+373 PGMKVNQKFSIDVKN
-388 VNSYQNSFEMLIKD
+388 VNSYQNSFEILIKD

-426 ASDLREYDLHAYCP
+426 ASDLREYDLRAYCP
-440 DAMDVDDDAKSSTGG
+440 DGREGESGNAGG
-455 ETVSGENT
+455 EGSGSADTGNPGAVNT
-463 ISSQNIALLQPGQK
+463 SVRK
-477 VKPGEIMVTY
+477 VRPGEILVTY
-487 GSLHRGFEY
+487 GNLHRGFEY

-503 ITEGDMFGAEK
+503 ITEGDMFGVEK
-514 KKKRRKKT
+514 KRKRRKKT
-522 SYQGRAIQSFS
+522 NYQGKAIQSFT

-543 ETHGLG
+543 EEHGLG
-549 IYRGIE
+549 IYKGIE
-555 KVERDKIIKDYI
+555 KVERDKVIKDYI

-579 PATRLESIQKYS
+579 PATRLESIQKYA
-591 GAEGKKPK
+591 GAEAKKPK
-599 LNKLGGTE
+599 LNKLGGAE
-607 WNKTKARVKG
+607 WNKTKTRVRG

-622 ARDLVKLYAAR
+622 AKDLVKLYAAR
-633 QEKNG
+633 QEKAG

-661 DQLDAIDAVK
+661 DQMDAIDAVK
-671 QDMESR
+671 KDMESR

-730 MKEFP
+730 MKDFP

-745 TPSQQ
+745 TPARQ
-750 KKTLEDLRKGMVDI
+750 KRTLEDLRKGMVDI

-772 SKDLKFKD
+772 SKDMQFKD

-788 EQRFGVTHKE
+788 EQRFGVAHKE
-798 KIKQMKENVDVLTLT
+798 KIKHLKENVDVLTLT

-834 EEPPVDRTPIQT
+834 EEPPVDRMPIQT

-859 IHREMARNGQVY
+859 INRELARNGQVY

-881 EVAANVQKMVPE
+881 EVAGRVQALVPD
-893 AVVTFAHGQMHEH
+893 AVVTFAHGQMREHE
-906 QLERIMTDFIN
+906 LERIMADFIN

-934 IANANTI
+934 IPNANTM

-971 LMYKRDKLLKEE
+971 LMYKRDKLLREE

-1041 RLLKGEATEE
+1041 LALKGETLEE
-1051 EAYETSVECD
+1051 DSYETVVECD
-1061 IDAYIPASY
+1061 IDAYIPVSY

-1078 DIYKRISGIENEE
+1078 DIYKRISAIETEE

-1098 ELIDRFG
+1098 ELMDRFG
-1105 DIPKSVDN
+1105 DIPHSVEN
-1113 LLRIA
+1113 LLKIA
-1118 KLRALGHEAYVT
+1118 AIRALAHRAYVT
-1130 EIAINRQEVRLT
+1130 EVVINRQEVRLT

-1148 LKVNEIPQLISVYR
+1148 LRVEKIPDLVRSYK
-1162 GDLKLVPGE
+1162 GDLKLVPGDV
-1171 TPVFHYIDQRN
+1171 PSFHYIDRRN
-1182 RNTDSL
+1182 KNQDSL
-1188 AMIEKAEELLKGILQ
+1188 EMMGKAEEILKDIYGIR
-1203 LKADEI
+1203 I

>member
-6 LELQEYE
+6 LELQEYD
-13 NLLKALK
+13 NLVQALK
-20 SAKGPLQVTGTLDSQ
+20 SGKGPLQVTGTLDSQ

-42 LAKDGGF
+42 LGEASAF
-49 PWKLVV
+49 AWKLVV
-55 TYDEQ
+55 TYDDT
-60 RAKEIYN
+60 RAKEIYD
-67 DFRNFTRQVW
+67 DFRSFTSQVW
-77 LYPAR
+77 LYPAK
-82 DLLFFNADI
+82 DLLFYSADI

-99 RIDVMRHLLEE
+99 RIAVLRRLMEDRE
-110 TGGVVVTT
+110 GVVVTT
-118 IDGLMDHMLPLA
+118 MDGLMDHLLPLKY
-130 FLKQQMLTVESG
+130 LREQSITVESG
-142 QIIDLEEWR
+142 QVIDLDSWK
-151 ERLTDMGYERVGQVD
+151 ERLVAMGYERMAQVD

-174 GGIID
+174 GGIVD
-179 IFPLTEETP
+179 IFPLTEEVP

-215 EHVALY
+215 ESITIY
-221 PAAEVVLTRKQL
+221 PAAEVVLSGDQL
-233 QNGIELLEKEEK
+233 AAGIRRLEKEEK
-245 TYEAALRGQHK
+245 TYEKALREQHK
-256 IEEASRI
+256 PEEAHRIHTIIEEL
-263 RNIIRELTD
+263 RN
-272 GLREGWNTGGLDGY
+272 GLDEGWRIGGLDAY
-286 LKYFCQDTVSF
+286 IRYFCPDTVSF
-297 LDYFPE
+297 LEYFPQGE
-303 GDSVIYLDEP
+303 SVIYLDEP
-313 GRLKEK
+313 ARLKEK

-334 LEKGYLLPGQTE
+334 LEKGYLLPGQTG
-346 LLYPAAQVL
+346 LLHPAAEVL
-355 SRIQRSYSVML
+355 ARMQKPFAVML

-373 PGMKVNEKFALNVKN
+373 PGMKVNQKFSIDVKN
-388 VNSYQNSFEMLIKD
+388 VNSYQNSFEILIKD

-409 GYRVILLSA
+409 GYRVILLSP

-426 ASDLREYDLHAYCP
+426 ASDLREYDLRAYCP
-440 DAMDVDDDAKSSTGG
+440 DVRETDSGNGGGDNTGSPD
-455 ETVSGENT
+455 SGNPVAV
-463 ISSQNIALLQPGQK
+463 NAAANK
-477 VKPGEIMVTY
+477 VRPGEILVTY
-487 GSLHRGFEY
+487 GNLHRGFEY
-496 PLLKFVF
+496 SLLKFVF
-503 ITEGDMFGAEK
+503 ITEGDMFGVEK
-514 KKKRRKKT
+514 KRKRRKKT
-522 SYQGRAIQSFS
+522 NYQGKAIQSFT

-543 ETHGLG
+543 EEHGLG
-549 IYRGIE
+549 IYKGIE
-555 KVERDKIIKDYI
+555 KVERDKVIKDYI

-579 PATRLESIQKYS
+579 PATRLESIQKYA
-591 GAEGKKPK
+591 GAEAKKPK
-599 LNKLGGTE
+599 LNKLGGAE
-607 WNKTKARVKG
+607 WNKTKTRVRG

-622 ARDLVKLYAAR
+622 AKDLVKLYAAR
-633 QEKNG
+633 QEKAG

-661 DQLDAIDAVK
+661 DQMDAIDAVK
-671 QDMESR
+671 KDMESR

-730 MKEFP
+730 MKDFP

-745 TPSQQ
+745 TPARQ
-750 KKTLEDLRKGMVDI
+750 KRTLEDLRKGMVDI

-772 SKDLKFKD
+772 SKDMQFKD

-788 EQRFGVTHKE
+788 EQRFGVAHKE
-798 KIKQMKENVDVLTLT
+798 KIKHLKENVDVLTLT

-834 EEPPVDRTPIQT
+834 EEPPVDRMPIQT

-859 IHREMARNGQVY
+859 INRELARNGQVY

-881 EVAANVQKMVPE
+881 EVAGRVQALVPD
-893 AVVTFAHGQMHEH
+893 AVVTFAHGQMREHE
-906 QLERIMTDFIN
+906 LERIMADFIN

-934 IANANTI
+934 IPNANTM

-971 LMYKRDKLLKEE
+971 LMYKRDKLLREE

-1041 RLLKGEATEE
+1041 LALKGETLEE
-1051 EAYETSVECD
+1051 DSYETVVECD
-1061 IDAYIPASY
+1061 IDAYIPVSY

-1078 DIYKRISGIENEE
+1078 DIYKRISAIETEE

-1098 ELIDRFG
+1098 ELMDRFG
-1105 DIPKSVDN
+1105 DIPHSVEN
-1113 LLRIA
+1113 LLKIA
-1118 KLRALGHEAYVT
+1118 AIRALAHRAYVT
-1130 EIAINRQEVRLT
+1130 EVVINRQEVRLT

-1148 LKVNEIPQLISVYR
+1148 LRVEKIPDLVRSYK
-1162 GDLKLVPGE
+1162 GDLKLVPGDV
-1171 TPVFHYIDQRN
+1171 PSFHYIDRRN
-1182 RNTDSL
+1182 KNQDSL
-1188 AMIEKAEELLKGILQ
+1188 EMMGKAEEILKDIYGIR
-1203 LKADEI
+1203 I

>member
-6 LELQEYE
+6 LELQEYD
-13 NLLKALK
+13 NLVQALK
-20 SAKGPLQVTGTLDSQ
+20 KEKGPLQVTGTLDSQ

-42 LAKDGGF
+42 LGEETGV

-55 TYDEQ
+55 TYDDT
-60 RAKEIYN
+60 RAKEIYD
-67 DFRNFTRQVW
+67 DFRNFTKQVW
-77 LYPAR
+77 LYPAK
-82 DLLFFNADI
+82 DLLFYSADI

-99 RIDVMRHLLEE
+99 RIAVLKHLMEE
-110 TGGVVVTT
+110 KGGIIVTT
-118 IDGLMDHMLPLA
+118 MDGLMDHLLPLQ
-130 FLKQQMLTVESG
+130 FLKEQAITVESG
-142 QIIDLEEWR
+142 QVIDLDLWR
-151 ERLTDMGYERVGQVD
+151 QRLTAMGYERMAQVD

-179 IFPLTEETP
+179 IFPLTEDVP
-188 VRIELWDDEVDSIR
+188 FRIELWDDEVDSIR

-215 EHVALY
+215 DEVTIY
-221 PAAEVVLTRKQL
+221 PAAEVVLDKTQL
-233 QNGIELLEKEEK
+233 DAGIARLRKEEK
-245 TYEAALRGQHK
+245 TYEKALRDQHK
-256 IEEASRI
+256 PEEAHRIHSIIEELS
-263 RNIIRELTD
+263 D
-272 GLREGWNTGGLDGY
+272 GLEEGWKIGGLDAY
-286 LKYFCQDTVSF
+286 IRYFCPDTVSF
-297 LDYFPE
+297 LEYFPRGE
-303 GDSVIYLDEP
+303 SVVYLDEP
-313 GRLKEK
+313 ARLREK

-346 LLYPAAQVL
+346 LLYPVAEVL
-355 SRIQRSYSVML
+355 ARLQKPHTVML

-373 PGMKVNEKFALNVKN
+373 PGMKINHKFSIDVKYG
-388 VNSYQNSFEMLIKD
+388 NSYQNSVEILIKD
-402 LTRWKKE
+402 LTRWTKE

-426 ASDLREYDLHAYCP
+426 ASDLREYDLRAYCP
-440 DAMDVDDDAKSSTGG
+440 DGG
-455 ETVSGENT
+455 EDAGDREPAAHS
-463 ISSQNIALLQPGQK
+463 K

-522 SYQGRAIQSFS
+522 NYQGKAIQSFS

-543 ETHGLG
+543 EEHGLG
-549 IYRGIE
+549 IYKGIE
-555 KVERDKIIKDYI
+555 KVERDKVIKDYI

-579 PATRLESIQKYS
+579 PATRLESIQKYA
-591 GAEGKKPK
+591 GADAKKPK
-599 LNKLGGTE
+599 LNKLGGSE
-607 WNKTKARVKG
+607 WNKTKTRVKG

-638 FQYGPDTVW
+638 FQYGRDTVW
-647 QREFEELFPYDETD
+647 QNEFEELFPYDETD
-661 DQLDAIDAVK
+661 DQMDAIDAVK
-671 QDMESR
+671 ADMESR
-677 KIMDRLIC
+677 RIMDRLIC

-730 MKEFP
+730 MKDFP

-745 TPSQQ
+745 TPARQ

-772 SKDLKFKD
+772 SKDLQFKD

-788 EQRFGVTHKE
+788 EQRFGVAHKE
-798 KIKQMKENVDVLTLT
+798 KIKQLKENVDVLTLT

-859 IHREMARNGQVY
+859 INRELARNGQVY

-881 EVAANVQKMVPE
+881 DVAGRIQALVPE
-893 AVVTFAHGQMHEH
+893 AVVTFAHGQMREHE
-906 QLERIMTDFIN
+906 LERIMADFIN

-934 IANANTI
+934 IPNANTM

-971 LMYKRDKLLKEE
+971 LMYRRDKLLREE

-1026 AVGYDLYCKMLNQAV
+1026 AVGYDLYCKMLNEAV
-1041 RLLKGEATEE
+1041 LALKGEMPEE
-1051 EAYETSVECD
+1051 DSYETVVECD
-1061 IDAYIPASY
+1061 IDAYIPAAY

-1078 DIYKRISGIENEE
+1078 DIYKRISAIETEE

-1098 ELIDRFG
+1098 ELMDRFG
-1105 DIPKSVDN
+1105 DIPRSVAN
-1113 LLRIA
+1113 LLMIA
-1118 KLRALGHEAYVT
+1118 ALRALAHKAYVT
-1130 EIAINRQEVRLT
+1130 EVMVNRQEVRLL

-1148 LKVNEIPQLISVYR
+1148 IQVDKIPELVQSFK

-1171 TPVFHYIDQRN
+1171 VPSFHYVDRRN
-1182 RNTDSL
+1182 KNQDSL
-1188 AMIEKAEELLKGILQ
+1188 AMVEKAKEILQ
-1203 LKADEI
+1203 GLCGLRL

>member
-6 LELQEYE
+6 LELQEYD
-13 NLLKALK
+13 NLVQALK
-20 SAKGPLQVTGTLDSQ
+20 SGKGPLQVTGTLDSQ

-42 LAKDGGF
+42 LGEASAF
-49 PWKLVV
+49 SWKLVV
-55 TYDEQ
+55 TYDDT
-60 RAKEIYN
+60 RAKEIY
-67 DFRNFTRQVW
+67 DDLRSFTSRVW
-77 LYPAR
+77 LYPAK
-82 DLLFFNADI
+82 DLLFYSADI
-91 HGNLMTRQ
+91 HGNLMARQ
-99 RIDVMRHLLEE
+99 RIAVLRRLMEDRE
-110 TGGVVVTT
+110 GVVVTT
-118 IDGLMDHMLPLA
+118 MDGLMDHLLPLKY
-130 FLKQQMLTVESG
+130 LREQSITVESG
-142 QIIDLEEWR
+142 QVIDLDAWK
-151 ERLTDMGYERVGQVD
+151 ERLIAMGYERVAQVD

-174 GGIID
+174 GGIVD
-179 IFPLTEETP
+179 IFPLTEEVP

-215 EHVALY
+215 ENITIY
-221 PAAEVVLTRKQL
+221 PAAEVVLSADQL
-233 QNGIELLEKEEK
+233 AAGIRRLVKEEK
-245 TYEAALRGQHK
+245 TYEKALREQHK
-256 IEEASRI
+256 PEEAHRI
-263 RNIIRELTD
+263 HTIIGELRS
-272 GLREGWNTGGLDGY
+272 GLDEGWRIGGLDAY
-286 LKYFCQDTVSF
+286 IRYFCPDTVSF
-297 LDYFPE
+297 LEYFPQGE
-303 GDSVIYLDEP
+303 SVIFLDEP
-313 GRLKEK
+313 ARLKEK

-346 LLYPAAQVL
+346 LLYPAAEILARMQKP
-355 SRIQRSYSVML
+355 YAVML

-373 PGMKVNEKFALNVKN
+373 PGMKVNQKFSIDVKN
-388 VNSYQNSFEMLIKD
+388 VNSYQNSFEILIKD

-426 ASDLREYDLHAYCP
+426 ASDLREYDLRAYCP
-440 DAMDVDDDAKSSTGG
+440 DGREGESGNAGG
-455 ETVSGENT
+455 EGAGSADTGNPGAVNT
-463 ISSQNIALLQPGQK
+463 SVRK
-477 VKPGEIMVTY
+477 VRPGEILVTY
-487 GSLHRGFEY
+487 GNLHRGFEY

-503 ITEGDMFGAEK
+503 ITEGDMFGVEK
-514 KKKRRKKT
+514 KRKRRKKT
-522 SYQGRAIQSFS
+522 NYQGKAIQSFT

-543 ETHGLG
+543 EEHGLG
-549 IYRGIE
+549 IYKGIE
-555 KVERDKIIKDYI
+555 KVERDKVIKDYI

-579 PATRLESIQKYS
+579 PATRLESIQKYA
-591 GAEGKKPK
+591 GAEAKKPK

-607 WNKTKARVKG
+607 WNKTKTRVRG

-622 ARDLVKLYAAR
+622 AKDLVKLYAAR
-633 QEKNG
+633 QEKAG
-638 FQYGPDTVW
+638 FQYGTDTVW

-661 DQLDAIDAVK
+661 DQMDAIDAVK
-671 QDMESR
+671 KDMESR
-677 KIMDRLIC
+677 RIMDRLIC

-730 MKEFP
+730 MKDFP

-745 TPSQQ
+745 TPARQ
-750 KKTLEDLRKGMVDI
+750 KRTLEDLRKGMVDI

-772 SKDLKFKD
+772 SKDMQFKD

-788 EQRFGVTHKE
+788 EQRFGVAHKE
-798 KIKQMKENVDVLTLT
+798 KIKHLKENVDVLTLT

-859 IHREMARNGQVY
+859 INRELARNGQVY

-881 EVAANVQKMVPE
+881 EVAGRVQALVPD
-893 AVVTFAHGQMHEH
+893 AVVTFAHGQMREHE
-906 QLERIMTDFIN
+906 LERIMADFIN

-934 IANANTI
+934 ISNANTM

-971 LMYKRDKLLKEE
+971 LMYKRDKLLREE

-1041 RLLKGEATEE
+1041 LALKGETLEE
-1051 EAYETSVECD
+1051 DSYDTVVECD
-1061 IDAYIPASY
+1061 IDAYIPGRY

-1078 DIYKRISGIENEE
+1078 DIYKRISAIETEE

-1098 ELIDRFG
+1098 ELMDRFG
-1105 DIPKSVDN
+1105 DIPRSVEN
-1113 LLRIA
+1113 LLKIA
-1118 KLRALGHEAYVT
+1118 SIRALAHQAYVT
-1130 EIAINRQEVRLT
+1130 EVVINRQEVRLT
-1142 MYQKAR
+1142 MYQKAK
-1148 LKVNEIPQLISVYR
+1148 LQVDKIPDMVRSYK
-1162 GDLKLVPGE
+1162 GDLKLVPGDV
-1171 TPVFHYIDQRN
+1171 PSFHYIDRRN
-1182 RNTDSL
+1182 KNQDSL
-1188 AMIEKAEELLKGILQ
+1188 EMMGKAEEILKSMCGIR
-1203 LKADEI
+1203 I